1 VTALVEEVT
10 PSQRLGFW
18 AGLLAGL
25 GVVLLAGVLPRP
37 DGLSVEAIR
46 LVGVTM
52 WVGIWWISE
61 AIPLGA
67 TALIPFATFPLLG
80 IATAKATAPA
90 YASPFILLLL
100 GGFLLAL
107 AVERSGV
114 HRRLSLHVLRIVGT
128 SPRRLVLG
136 FAIAAAV
143 MSMWISNTATTLIMM
158 PIGIAI
164 AERAGRD
171 DDPVA
176 QAFTIA
182 VLLGTGYGAS
192 IGGMGTPIGTPPNLI
207 AMAAIADKFPGA
219 TQLTFVTWA
228 IEALPAVVII
238 VPIMWLMLTR
248 LYPKVPKDLDLGAAH
263 VIRDELKRLGKW
275 RTPEILSL
283 AVFGVAAILWITR
296 KDFVLGRAED
306 FAGWDTL
313 VAWLDL
319 GKGRVG
325 VRGWESLFGLVGTH
339 DGTVAILV
347 ACIAFALPAG
357 GGSKERLLPWHVA
370 VKVPWGLVLLFG
382 GGVALSKGFD
392 ATGLSAYL
400 GATLG
405 RLADASPSVFVGVT
419 ALAATFGTEIISNTA
434 LANITMPILAETAK
448 AAAMDP
454 TTLVVP
460 VALACSCAFMM
471 PAATGPN
478 AIVFGTGK
486 IRIAQMAKAGFFI
499 NWAAWAV
506 IVIIALVL

>member
-1 VTALVEEVT
+1 MTLVEEEVT
-10 PSQRLGFW
+10 PPQRLGFW
-18 AGLLAGL
+18 AGLVLGL

-37 DGLSVEAIR
+37 DDLSVAAIR
-46 LVGVTM
+46 LVGVTL
-52 WVGIWWISE
+52 WIGIWWITE

-67 TALIPFATFPLLG
+67 TALIPFATFPLFG
-80 IATAKATAPA
+80 IASANDTAPA

-114 HRRLSLHVLRIVGT
+114 HRRLSLHVLRVVGT

-158 PIGIAI
+158 PIALAI
-164 AERAGRD
+164 AERAGRA

-176 QAFTIA
+176 AAFTIA

-207 AMAAIADKFPGA
+207 AMAAIASKFPEA
-219 TQLTFVTWA
+219 PQLTFVTWA
-228 IEALPAVVII
+228 AAALPAVVLII
-238 VPIMWLMLTR
+238 PVMWLMLTR
-248 LYPKVPKDLDLGAAH
+248 LYPKVPKDLDLGAAD
-263 VIRDELKRLGKW
+263 VIASELKRLGPW
-275 RTPEILSL
+275 RPPEIRSL

-296 KDFVLGRAED
+296 KDLALGSVQD

-313 VAWLDL
+313 VAWFGTAKGQVAIPGWATLLDIQ
-319 GKGRVG
+319 
-325 VRGWESLFGLVGTH
+325 GTH
-339 DGTVAILV
+339 DGTIAILV

-357 GGSKERLLPWHVA
+357 GTSKERLLPWHVA
-370 VKVPWGLVLLFG
+370 VQVPWGLVLLFG
-382 GGVALSKGFD
+382 GGVALSTGFD
-392 ATGLSAYL
+392 STGLSQYL
-400 GATLG
+400 GGMLG
-405 RLADASPSVFVGVT
+405 RLAGGSPSVFMGVT
-419 ALAATFGTEIISNTA
+419 ALSATFGTEIISNTA

-448 AAAMDP
+448 AAAIDP
-454 TTLVVP
+454 KGLVVP

-478 AIVFGTGK
+478 AIVFGTGR
-486 IRIAQMAKAGFFI
+486 IRILEMAKAGFLI
-499 NWAAWAV
+499 NWAAWLIIV
-506 IVIIALVL
+506 IVALVV

>member
-1 VTALVEEVT
+1 MTLLEEAVT

-18 AGLLAGL
+18 VGLVAGL
-25 GVVLLAGVLPRP
+25 GTVALAGVLPRP
-37 DGLSVEAIR
+37 DGLSVEAVR
-46 LVGVTM
+46 LVGVTL
-52 WVGIWWISE
+52 WVGVWWISE

-67 TALIPFATFPLLG
+67 TALIPFATFPLFG
-80 IATAKATAPA
+80 IATAAETSPA

-114 HRRLSLHVLRIVGT
+114 HRRLSLHVLRVVGT

-158 PIGIAI
+158 PIGLAI
-164 AERAGRD
+164 AERAGRA

-176 QAFTIA
+176 GAFTIA

-207 AMAAIADKFPGA
+207 AMAAISSKFPEA
-219 TQLTFVTWA
+219 TPLTFVTWA
-228 IEALPAVVII
+228 LAAMPAVVLII
-238 VPIMWLMLTR
+238 PIMWLMLTR
-248 LYPKVPKDLDLGAAH
+248 VYPKVPVDLDLGAAE
-263 VIRDELKRLGKW
+263 VIRAELKRLGAWKSA
-275 RTPEILSL
+275 EIRSV
-283 AVFGVAAILWITR
+283 AVFGLAAVMWITR
-296 KDFVLGRAED
+296 KDLVLGTVQD
-306 FAGWDTL
+306 FAGWDTVL
-313 VAWLDL
+313 AWLSNA
-319 GKGRVG
+319 KGEVA
-325 VRGWESLFGLVGTH
+325 VPGWATWFALEGTH

-370 VKVPWGLVLLFG
+370 VQVPWGLVLLFG

-405 RLADASPSVFVGVT
+405 RLADASPSVFMGVT
-419 ALAATFGTEIISNTA
+419 ALSATFGTEIISNTA

-448 AAAMDP
+448 AASLDP
-454 TTLVVP
+454 KALVVP

-478 AIVFGTGK
+478 AIVFGTGR
-486 IRIAQMAKAGFFI
+486 IRIAEMAKAGFLI

-506 IVIIALVL
+506 IVIVALIL